1 MFIICPRKLIIL
13 PPIAPSIGR
22 WLVGGKKARREA
34 NSLGAVPT
42 SAAATTTTTTVV
54 HLPPEVTI

>member
-1 MFIICPRKLIIL
+1 MPQIIL

-42 SAAATTTTTTVV
+42 SAAATTTTTVV